1 MDTRLTFQEV
11 RMQTALEQDIQNI
24 SLFFEQHNLREVN
37 MEQLQSTIQFLQ
49 TSLEQCKEQQKS
61 EALVHRLTQ
70 ARHALKR
77 AMGYLKRNTRERG
90 FYESIRTAQRLIDE
104 ALAHWNGEKGS

>member
-1 MDTRLTFQEV
+1 
-11 RMQTALEQDIQNI
+11 MQTALEQDIETI

-37 MEQLQSTIQFLQ
+37 AGQLQSTIQLLQ
-49 TSLEQCKEQQKS
+49 TSIEQCKALGKN
-61 EALVHRLTQ
+61 EALTQRLTQ
-70 ARHALKR
+70 AQHALKR

-104 ALAHWNGEKGS
+104 ALAHWNA

>member
-11 RMQTALEQDIQNI
+11 RMQTALEQDIQKI
-24 SLFFEQHNLREVN
+24 SLFFEQHTLREVN
-37 MEQLQSTIQFLQ
+37 AGQLQSTIQLLQ

-61 EALVHRLTQ
+61 EALVQRLTQ
-70 ARHALKR
+70 AQHAIKR
-77 AMGYLKRNTRERG
+77 AMGHLKRNTRERG

-104 ALAHWNGEKGS
+104 ALAHWNA

>member
-1 MDTRLTFQEV
+1 
-11 RMQTALEQDIQNI
+11 MQTALEQDIETI

-49 TSLEQCKEQQKS
+49 TSLEQCKEADKS
-61 EALVHRLTQ
+61 DAVVQRLTQ
-70 ARHALKR
+70 AQHAIKR

-104 ALAHWNGEKGS
+104 ALKQWNREKGS